1 MNSGVMAPSGTVS
14 VRKIGARKAPL
25 LWRVRNTMRPAYIW
39 GWLAHL
45 MGHLYTRL
53 FGNPVLLGAL
63 YVRVRKADGEI
74 IDYGCA
80 GRRVVTTAY
89 VQLLTD
95 ELQASVAAH
104 STLKYH
110 AVGTGNTAEAVGDT
124 TLVTEVETRTSGTQA
139 ENAAN
144 IYESVGTITAT
155 GARAIVEHGVFSAS
169 TAGTLLD
176 RTVFSVVNLATNDS
190 IQCTYRLTLTAG
202 S

>member
-1 MNSGVMAPSGTVS
+1 MAPSGALA
-14 VRKIGARKAPL
+14 VRKVGAKKAPL
-25 LWRVRNTMRPAYIW
+25 AWRVRNTLRPAYIW
-39 GWLAHL
+39 GWLAHV
-45 MGHLYTRL
+45 MGHFYTRL
-53 FGNPVLLGAL
+53 FGNPVLLGSL
-63 YVRVRKADGEI
+63 HLRVRRANGEV

-104 STLKYH
+104 STLRYH

-124 TLVTEVETRTSGTQA
+124 ALVTEVETRANGTQA

-144 IYESVGTITAT
+144 IYESVGTVTAT
-155 GARAIVEHGVFSAS
+155 ASRAIVEHGVLSAS

-176 RTVFSVVNLATNDS
+176 RTVFAAVNLASGDS
-190 IQCTYRLTLTAG
+190 IQTTYRLTLTAG

>member
-1 MNSGVMAPSGTVS
+1 MSVGSMAPSGALTVKK
-14 VRKIGARKAPL
+14 VKARKAPL
-25 LWRVRNTMRPAYIW
+25 AWRVRNTLRPAYIW
-39 GWLAHL
+39 GWLAHV

-63 YVRVRKADGEI
+63 YVRVRRANGEV

-110 AVGTGNTAEAVGDT
+110 GVGTGNTAEAVGDT
-124 TLVTEVETRTSGTQA
+124 ALVTEVETRANGTQA

-169 TAGTLLD
+169 SAGTLLD
-176 RTVFSVVNLATNDS
+176 RTVFSVVNLASGDS
-190 IQCTYRLTLTAG
+190 LMATYRLTLTSG
-202 S
+202 G

>member
-1 MNSGVMAPSGTVS
+1 MSVGSMAPAGALAVKK
-14 VRKIGARKAPL
+14 VGARKAPL
-25 LWRVRNTMRPAYIW
+25 TWRVRNTLRPAYIW
-39 GWLAHL
+39 GWLAHV

-63 YVRVRKADGEI
+63 YLRVQRNGEW

-95 ELQASVAAH
+95 ELQASAAAH

-110 AVGTGNTAEAVGDT
+110 GVGTGNTAEAIGDT
-124 TLVTEVETRTSGTQA
+124 TLVTEVETRANGTQA

-169 TAGTLLD
+169 SAGTLLD

>member
-1 MNSGVMAPSGTVS
+1 MNGGAMAPSGALMMKKV
-14 VRKIGARKAPL
+14 GARKAPL
-25 LWRVRNTMRPAYIW
+25 AWRVRNTLRTAYIW
-39 GWLAHL
+39 GWLAHV

-63 YVRVRKADGEI
+63 YLRVRRADGEV

-89 VQLLTD
+89 VQLLCD

-104 STLKYH
+104 STFKYH
-110 AVGTGNTAEAVGDT
+110 GIGTGNTAEAIGDT
-124 TLVTEVETRTSGTQA
+124 ALVTEVETRATGTQA

-155 GARAIVEHGVFSAS
+155 GSRAIVEHGVFSAAS
-169 TAGTLLD
+169 AGTLLD
-176 RTVFSVVNLATNDS
+176 RTVFSVVNLASGDS
-190 IQCTYRLTLTAG
+190 LQATYRLTLTAG
-202 S
+202 G

>member
-1 MNSGVMAPSGTVS
+1 MSEGALTMGGALGV
-14 VRKIGARKAPL
+14 RRIGARKAPL
-25 LWRVRNTMRPAYIW
+25 TWRVRNTLRWGYIW
-39 GWLAHL
+39 GWLAHVV
-45 MGHLYTRL
+45 GHAYTRL
-53 FGNPVLLGAL
+53 FGNPVLLGEL
-63 YVRVRKADGEI
+63 HVRVRRAGGEV
-74 IDYGCA
+74 IDYGCV

-104 STLKYH
+104 STLRYH
-110 AVGTGNTAEAVGDT
+110 GVGTGNTAEAVGDT
-124 TLVTEVETRTSGTQA
+124 TLVTEVESRVSGTQA

-144 IYESVGTITAT
+144 IYESVGTVTAT

-169 TAGTLLD
+169 SAGTLLD

-202 S
+202 G

>member
-1 MNSGVMAPSGTVS
+1 M
-14 VRKIGARKAPL
+14 
-25 LWRVRNTMRPAYIW
+25 
-39 GWLAHL
+39 
-45 MGHLYTRL
+45 
-53 FGNPVLLGAL
+53 
-63 YVRVRKADGEI
+63 
-74 IDYGCA
+74 
-80 GRRVVTTAY
+80 VTTAY

-104 STLKYH
+104 STLRYH
-110 AVGTGNTAEAVGDT
+110 GVGTGNTAEAVGDT
-124 TLVTEVETRTSGTQA
+124 ALVTEVETRATGTQA

-169 TAGTLLD
+169 TVGTLLD
-176 RTVFSVVNLATNDS
+176 RTVFSVVNLASGDS

>member
-1 MNSGVMAPSGTVS
+1 MSVGSMAPSGALS
-14 VRKIGARKAPL
+14 VRKIKAKQAPL
-25 LWRVRNTMRPAYIW
+25 TWRVRNTMRPAFIW
-39 GWLAHL
+39 GWLAHV
-45 MGHLYTRL
+45 MGHFYTRL

-63 YVRVRKADGEI
+63 YIRVRKANGEVI
-74 IDYGCA
+74 NYGCA

-104 STLKYH
+104 STLRYH
-110 AVGTGNTAEAVGDT
+110 AVGTGNTVEAIGDT
-124 TLVTEVETRTSGTQA
+124 ALVTEVETRATGTQA

-144 IYESVGTITAT
+144 IYESVGTVTAT
-155 GARAIVEHGVFSAS
+155 ASRAVVEHGVLSAA
-169 TAGTLLD
+169 TVGTLLD
-176 RTVFSVVNLATNDS
+176 RTVFAAVNLASGDS

>member
-1 MNSGVMAPSGTVS
+1 MSVGSMAPSGALAVKK
-14 VRKIGARKAPL
+14 VGVRKAPL
-25 LWRVRNTMRPAYIW
+25 AWRVRNTLRPAYIW
-39 GWLAHL
+39 GWLAHV

-63 YVRVRKADGEI
+63 YLRVQRNGEW

-104 STLKYH
+104 STLRYH

-169 TAGTLLD
+169 SAGTLLD